1 MKKLVVL
8 FAVFLV
14 LIACK
19 EQENNADSE
28 TSQNQTEEV
37 KKPTLDGVWELVS
50 FYNYEDNAIKDTV
63 INSPDNRQ
71 VKIYK
76 DGKVMWSR
84 RAPSD
89 QIDYFGY
96 GSYTITD
103 SSLREVLDYG
113 SVAMLKVI
121 DTMRV
126 FDFEL
131 YFDKDTFTQIQ
142 LDPDGDRVFSENYIR
157 IKEE

>member
-1 MKKLVVL
+1 MQL
-8 FAVFLV
+8 
-14 LIACK
+14 
-19 EQENNADSE
+19 
-28 TSQNQTEEV
+28 
-37 KKPTLDGVWELVS
+37 
-50 FYNYEDNAIKDTV
+50 
-63 INSPDNRQ
+63 R
-71 VKIYK
+71 
-76 DGKVMWSR
+76 
-84 RAPSD
+84 D